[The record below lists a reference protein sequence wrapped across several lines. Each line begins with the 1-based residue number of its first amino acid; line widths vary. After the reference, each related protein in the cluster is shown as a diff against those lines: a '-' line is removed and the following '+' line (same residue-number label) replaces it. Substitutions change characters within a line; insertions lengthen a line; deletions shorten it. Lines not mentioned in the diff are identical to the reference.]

1 MENWHHGFARILS
14 PTQVKVTPEL
24 ILSSFSLA
32 LVPLSKKLHGI
43 PHPLVE
49 ASLLLK

>member
-14 PTQVKVTPEL
+14 PTQVEVTPEL
-24 ILSSFSLA
+24 ILSLFSLA

-43 PHPLVE
+43 SHPLVE